1 MLVQLGKCELI
12 NHVTSASVAER
23 FASVRHLRDKTKS
36 FFDLS
41 FFLLLVPAA
50 HDAIDDDNDL
60 GLGVSAAA
68 MTS

>member
-1 MLVQLGKCELI
+1 M
-12 NHVTSASVAER
+12 TSASVAER

-50 HDAIDDDNDL
+50 AHDAIDDDNDL